1 MLSKAPETFK
11 HPLILSFG
19 SFADLFFDILAV
31 EHRKTMTVFVKS
43 SRPVM
48 TIKKNGGDV
57 VVNTGMPEGFC
68 LMLVCFNQQA
78 PNSNEIISGDVWD
91 RMKPSPKIYWRGC
104 GNRIRIFSIGHSQ
117 TLSCH
122 LGAIFPLKSEL
133 EKDNM
138 ENPNPTSKHDFSLDL
153 LVRCGWKKYKNS
165 SPKWWFNMV

>member
-48 TIKKNGGDV
+48 TIENNGGDV

-68 LMLVCFNQQA
+68 FMFVCFNQQA
-78 PNSNEIISGDVWD
+78 PNSNEIISGDVLD
-91 RMKPSPKIYWRGC
+91 RMKPRPKKLLARLWKPYQDIQYWTQPD
-104 GNRIRIFSIGHSQ
+104 IVMPSWGH
-117 TLSCH
+117 
-122 LGAIFPLKSEL
+122 
-133 EKDNM
+133 
-138 ENPNPTSKHDFSLDL
+138 FSL
-153 LVRCGWKKYKNS
+153 KK
-165 SPKWWFNMV
+165 